1 MLRIRYYQD
10 LNRFQ
15 PIFFFQ
21 FRSEMH
27 IIDTMILS
35 AMKASFEGLTSIKDQ
50 CEVLDMFYSMSERSR
65 FNLFRSSD
73 IQICFINSKYNGP

>member
-1 MLRIRYYQD
+1 MPGRNGINKFASL
-10 LNRFQ
+10 
-15 PIFFFQ
+15 FQ

-65 FNLFRSSD
+65 YHSWA
-73 IQICFINSKYNGP
+73 